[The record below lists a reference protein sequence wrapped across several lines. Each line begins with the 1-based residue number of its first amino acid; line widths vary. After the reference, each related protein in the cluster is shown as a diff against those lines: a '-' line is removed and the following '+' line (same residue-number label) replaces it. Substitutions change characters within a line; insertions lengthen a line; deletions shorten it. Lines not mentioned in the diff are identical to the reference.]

1 MKMLRAKNIL
11 ILTILVLVA
20 IAVFGFS
27 GSRSLHGVVHFATG
41 DVYRILTQP
50 YFHLGQLPITLE
62 FVIKA
67 FAFLLAL
74 TFFSGLCRQ
83 FLQKEILARTPWDL
97 GQQYAVS
104 RVIGYLIFV
113 FGLIVGLQSLGVDL
127 SSLVV
132 LGGALGVGAGLGLQ
146 PIVSNFVSG
155 LVLLVE
161 RPVRLGD
168 RVEVGD
174 TYGDVMRIGG
184 RSTWIRTNDNE
195 IIIVPNSEFVTARV
209 TNWTANDRSVRFSIS
224 VGVSYASDPE
234 KVRDLLLDIARQH
247 KDVLTDPAPDVIF
260 EGLGDSSLNFQLR
273 VFTINQVQTP
283 ARLKSDLYFAV
294 FQTFGQ
300 HGVEI
305 PFPQRDL
312 HLKSVEAPIPL
323 ASVAAPSS
331 SADSINRKSAG

>member
-1 MKMLRAKNIL
+1 MRKATTKRTMMVASPMLMWAGLAALWAPAWVEGVARFAK
-11 ILTILVLVA
+11 
-20 IAVFGFS
+20 
-27 GSRSLHGVVHFATG
+27 G

-50 YFHLGQLPITLE
+50 YFRLGQVPITLV

-67 FAFLLAL
+67 FAFLLGL
-74 TFFSGLCRQ
+74 TFFSRFCRQ

-104 RVIGYLIFV
+104 RVMGYLIFV
-113 FGLIVGLQSLGVDL
+113 FGLVVGLQSLGVDL

-161 RPVRLGD
+161 RPVRIGD
-168 RVEVGD
+168 RVEVGS

-209 TNWTANDRSVRFSIS
+209 TNWTANDRSVRFSVP
-224 VGVSYASDPE
+224 VGVSYASDPQQ
-234 KVRDLLLDIARQH
+234 VRDLLLEIARRH
-247 KDVLTDPAPDVIF
+247 PDVLTDPAPEVIF
-260 EGLGDSSLNFQLR
+260 QGLGDSSLNFLLR
-273 VFTINQVQTP
+273 VFTVNQVQTP
-283 ARLKSDLYFAV
+283 FKLKSDLYFSI

-312 HLKSVEAPIPL
+312 HLKTVEAPITL
-323 ASVAAPSS
+323 ANSAASPSS
-331 SADSINRKSAG
+331 AGPDR